1 MAINFVR
8 GDTAPQ
14 LKLTLKDSLLPDQAL
29 NLDGALV
36 RLHIRAVGASTLSL
50 TKTATISTPAT
61 AGEAIIEWVEGD
73 LSMAAGNYE
82 AEVEVY
88 YSSTGLRQTVY
99 DFISIVIRGE
109 IA

>member
-29 NLDGALV
+29 DLTGAV
-36 RLHIRAVGASTLSL
+36 VKLHIRAVNSSTLSL
-50 TKTATISTPAT
+50 TKTATVLEPTTGVAYINWT
-61 AGEAIIEWVEGD
+61 EGD
-73 LSMAAGNYE
+73 LMMAAGNYE

-88 YSSTGLRQTVY
+88 YSATGIRQTVY
-99 DFISIVIRGE
+99 DFISLAIRGD

>member
-14 LKLTLKDSLLPDQAL
+14 LKLTLKDSLLPNQD
-29 NLDGALV
+29 LDLTGAV
-36 RLHIRAVGASTLSL
+36 VQLHIRAVGASTLSL
-50 TKTATISTPAT
+50 TKTATILDPTDGVAY
-61 AGEAIIEWVEGD
+61 IDWVAGD
-73 LSMAAGNYE
+73 LSMAAGTYE
-82 AEVEVY
+82 AEVEIY

-99 DFISIVIRGE
+99 DFITIVIRGE